1 MRMFAPAPL
10 CLLLA
15 AVSVGLLAC
24 GSVVVIEGEASG
36 TSSPGSGGSGG
47 EGGVTSSSSS
57 STGTEDPPPPSDEC
71 TTVCSPGGDAKH
83 CACKRYCS
91 DPNFGK
97 PNAKITCAPLADMTT
112 IQCVCTYG
120 EDFSGVCFEKSDQL
134 CSFDMGCCAKYFIGK

>member
-47 EGGVTSSSSS
+47 EGGVTSSS

>member
-15 AVSVGLLAC
+15 AASVGLLAC
-24 GSVVVIEGEASG
+24 GSVVVIDGEATG

-47 EGGVTSSSSS
+47 EGGVTSSSS